1 MRTSQ
6 REPILEAALELLRAE
21 QGGAITLQT
30 TAERAGLTKAGL
42 MYHFPTKQQLMCA
55 VVDHVA
61 DRWEAAMLAALDT
74 RFEEASAADRIR
86 AYVCV
91 ACSGEADR
99 ADYSVFSDA
108 AYLPVLSARWTE
120 RFARWFEPPP
130 GSSQAQ
136 RVQLTLA
143 RLAADG
149 FWTADATG
157 LFAPSGDDRDAVVAL
172 ITDLIGTT

>member
-1 MRTSQ
+1 
-6 REPILEAALELLRAE
+6 
-21 QGGAITLQT
+21 
-30 TAERAGLTKAGL
+30 
-42 MYHFPTKQQLMCA
+42 
-55 VVDHVA
+55 
-61 DRWEAAMLAALDT
+61 MLAALDT
-74 RFEEASAADRIR
+74 RFEGASAADRIR

-99 ADYSVFSDA
+99 ADYAVFSDA

-130 GSSQAQ
+130 DSSQAE
-136 RVQLTLA
+136 RARLTLV

-157 LFAPSGDDRDAVVAL
+157 LFAPSGADRDAVIAL
-172 ITDLIGTT
+172 ITDLIDAT